1 MALTYPLNNMIPRGD
16 WANRVDVAWLE
27 SQSYWMS
34 QKLCFILYPG
44 KRNYVASSGNAPG
57 ERGSA
62 INHFFKVNINCNNRT
77 SGTPNPYKN

>member
-1 MALTYPLNNMIPRGD
+1 MIIWGG
-16 WANRVDVAWLE
+16 WANSDAVAWLE

-44 KRNYVASSGNAPG
+44 KRNYLASSGNAPA

-62 INHFFKVNINCNNRT
+62 INNFSRLILIVTTELLVHPMLNEKLNLLL
-77 SGTPNPYKN
+77 